1 MRCRKA
7 YRTETC
13 DAGFGSSDANVNEGN
28 ERNVL
33 SRLALSD
40 RFATGFECLGSETAV
55 SGVAAWC
62 DPLGGLYL
70 PDLSLLVVSDLH
82 LEKGAAFARRG
93 HMLPPY
99 DTIATL
105 KILSSLINRYNPK
118 IVVSLGDNFH
128 DRIGSQHLPL
138 PLRDLITAMAAGR
151 EWIWI
156 NGNHDPDGTVDLP
169 GACVDE
175 MVYGN
180 LVFRHE
186 PKAGAASGEIAGHLH
201 PAATVRRREKT
212 VRRPCFATDG
222 TRLLMPAFGVMSGG
236 LDLRHKAM
244 RGLFDQAALVAHLMG
259 RDRIYSVRFASLLG

>member
-1 MRCRKA
+1 MTR
-7 YRTETC
+7 EM
-13 DAGFGSSDANVNEGN
+13 
-28 ERNVL
+28 NVL
-33 SRLALSD
+33 SRLALSE
-40 RFATGFECLGSETAV
+40 RFSTGFECLGSEIDV
-55 SGVAAWC
+55 NGVAAWC
-62 DPLGGLYL
+62 DPLGGLFL

-93 HMLPPY
+93 RLLPPY

-105 KILSSLINRYNPK
+105 KILASLVARYDPK
-118 IVVSLGDNFH
+118 IVISLGDNFH
-128 DRIGSQHLPL
+128 DRVGSEFLPL
-138 PLRDLITAMAAGR
+138 PLREIIKEMAAGR

-169 GACVDE
+169 GSSVDE
-175 MVYGN
+175 MFFGN

-186 PKAGAASGEIAGHLH
+186 PKARAADAIGEIAGHLH

-222 TRLLMPAFGVMSGG
+222 ARLLMPAFGVMSGG

-244 RGLFDQAALVAHLMG
+244 AGLFDRNALVAHLLG
-259 RDRIYSVRFASLLG
+259 RDRIYAVRFSNLLG